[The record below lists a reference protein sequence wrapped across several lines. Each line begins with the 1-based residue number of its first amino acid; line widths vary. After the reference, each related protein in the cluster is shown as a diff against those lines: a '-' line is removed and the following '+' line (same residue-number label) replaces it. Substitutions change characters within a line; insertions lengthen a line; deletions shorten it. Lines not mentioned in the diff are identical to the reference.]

1 MLTPELEASAQRFAD
16 ILMSEM
22 DAEEIAEIQT
32 LPAGDVPPAEKS
44 PIPFGGKLKRLS
56 DAEADAALASF
67 NITREQVEASLS
79 QLDSLLGI
87 SPQPIAASGC
97 RGMSAVSGDV
107 AKKEPHDG
115 K

>member
-1 MLTPELEASAQRFAD
+1 MLTPELEALADTVAAD
-16 ILMSEM
+16 ILAEM
-22 DAEEIAEIQT
+22 DADELAEIQT

-107 AKKEPHDG
+107 AEKEPRNG